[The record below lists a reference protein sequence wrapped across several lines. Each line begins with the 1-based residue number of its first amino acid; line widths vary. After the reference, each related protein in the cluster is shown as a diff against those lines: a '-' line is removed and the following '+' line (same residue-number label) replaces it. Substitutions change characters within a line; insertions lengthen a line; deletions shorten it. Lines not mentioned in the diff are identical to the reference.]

1 MLNRN
6 RKKQQMRNLFQTN
19 FGHLR
24 HSEIYKLN
32 LCGISFDK
40 CLEEKKT
47 FMYVVCTYVYWNLCS
62 RVQNVMNIKT
72 YVKIFHRA
80 KCYLQKLYKITLT
93 HL

>member
-1 MLNRN
+1 MKIVIFS
-6 RKKQQMRNLFQTN
+6 RKIKNSKCEIYSKQN

-40 CLEEKKT
+40 CLEEN
-47 FMYVVCTYVYWNLCS
+47 YVYVCCLYVYWNLCS

-72 YVKIFHRA
+72 YVKIFHIA
-80 KCYLQKLYKITLT
+80 KCYLQNFK
-93 HL
+93 